1 MKANNTV
8 QQTVSN
14 IKYLIST
21 TIRWDRTQKTY
32 FLTNYSKKHTIITKG
47 QSIRWLNIFN
57 DKNKFAN
64 QRNKSNTTKR
74 QQLSKKHVI
83 YVNTVY
89 QKVPINYSKLVNYT
103 LQQLTQ
109 EIISIAHRAFQ
120 QNRID
125 KTKDTTNKHK
135 QQTTRQVKNQ
145 NIALAPSNTQLLRC
159 MIMNLNGELKGNI

>member
-1 MKANNTV
+1 M
-8 QQTVSN
+8 
-14 IKYLIST
+14 
-21 TIRWDRTQKTY
+21 
-32 FLTNYSKKHTIITKG
+32 
-47 QSIRWLNIFN
+47 
-57 DKNKFAN
+57 
-64 QRNKSNTTKR
+64 
-74 QQLSKKHVI
+74 
-83 YVNTVY
+83 
-89 QKVPINYSKLVNYT
+89 NYT

-109 EIISIAHRAFQ
+109 EKISSAHRAVQ